1 VRVKHG
7 HPTPLTDGDS
17 DSQPQSLVCS
27 QVPLEA
33 AQLSIDF
40 DAPADEL
47 WLSLLCE
54 DLLSMLHSGLAS
66 FVHLI
71 VVPPVLRL
79 DFPQRVELA
88 VSASTDC
95 VFLHAL
101 QIAAMI
107 LMLVVIES
115 DAEFLSLWLGA

>member
-1 VRVKHG
+1 
-7 HPTPLTDGDS
+7 
-17 DSQPQSLVCS
+17 
-27 QVPLEA
+27 VPLEA

-54 DLLSMLHSGLAS
+54 DLLSMLHSKLAA
-66 FVHLI
+66 FVHVI

-79 DFPQRVELA
+79 VFPQRVELA

-101 QIAAMI
+101 RIAAMI

-115 DAEFLSLWLGA
+115 DVE

>member
-1 VRVKHG
+1 
-7 HPTPLTDGDS
+7 
-17 DSQPQSLVCS
+17 
-27 QVPLEA
+27 
-33 AQLSIDF
+33 
-40 DAPADEL
+40 
-47 WLSLLCE
+47 
-54 DLLSMLHSGLAS
+54 MLHSGLAS

-71 VVPPVLRL
+71 VVHPVLRL

-101 QIAAMI
+101 KIAAMI